1 MSRKERSVISKSS
14 GEINKFKKK
23 KCSIIPQGIKK
34 KFSSMRNL
42 KKVWKWPADLHLA
55 IEKFTSDTRSWF
67 SIYITDIF

>member
-34 KFSSMRNL
+34 NFFHEEF
-42 KKVWKWPADLHLA
+42 KKSVEVA
-55 IEKFTSDTRSWF
+55 S
-67 SIYITDIF
+67 